1 MAAECRADMTGYCVL
16 SRIFVEVSHSAV
28 PSHLTWFSQTGW
40 CLNHIAHIEAGRR
53 MLLTVLGQNVA
64 HSAMYDVLMIA
75 MEQLF
80 NKTVAI
86 DG

>member
-1 MAAECRADMTGYCVL
+1 
-16 SRIFVEVSHSAV
+16 
-28 PSHLTWFSQTGW
+28 
-40 CLNHIAHIEAGRR
+40 